1 MTRQVIKLGS
11 SSIASQD
18 GERRSENLMAAR
30 GLDAIERI
38 FGASDPLTPNL
49 RGAGL
54 ALVDRVAPLKQLFAS
69 IAAGR
74 AARRAVSVSSRVARR

>member
-1 MTRQVIKLGS
+1 VLRRYER
-11 SSIASQD
+11 
-18 GERRSENLMAAR
+18 ERRSENALAAH
-30 GLDAIERI
+30 GLDAIERV
-38 FGASDPLTPNL
+38 FGAADPLMPNL

-74 AARRAVSVSSRVARR
+74 ATPRAVSASSRVARG